1 MVNLFAIAVIV
12 AFSTTVDPVLGFVQ
26 LPPTCRPSLLVTT
39 SLSEAA
45 FQSNIPFM
53 FTRKKKGFPT
63 LPMKGSGRKLTS
75 LRAVD
80 EEKYSKNGDFDLSTA
95 LFCCSLSFDAYSEP
109 DPNSS
114 RWERG
119 ASGVNVAFQ
128 STAFTRSIYKGLLQI
143 KPIKCVD
150 LPDEDDSAE
159 GLMTGS
165 GTDAYLLV
173 AVAEGKW
180 KEDIEYIEKEKSNNG
195 VLALKGCAHVGRSS
209 TAWSNID
216 EKKAKKRKEKGEDN
230 GSYHIRSSWGKGG
243 QAIWDDKPFYLYVQD
258 PKDARLV
265 FTVMDDDVVGRGSA
279 IGSTSRKLAEILP
292 AAKVNDPI
300 SMLKEEVVA
309 RIKRGEEVD
318 INDTESLLK
327 SIAQE
332 WDGSMKLTSKPKK
345 EDKKGQIAAAAAAGA
360 MVAGPAGAAV
370 GGLIGSFYEGEVRGR
385 VDVKVKYMPIADVTM
400 KREEYKVKGGLEGVL
415 WGQLYENQI
424 EQVKKNL
431 PEGSSDA
438 HIMGDDLEF
447 CCFVTH
453 DETGCTCA
461 IYRSLK
467 KKVIALSFRGTCELV
482 DLVTDASITQET
494 WVEGEDI
501 DDVDVAKVHVG
512 FR

>member
-1 MVNLFAIAVIV
+1 MFSVITVAVASAIVSPTSG
-12 AFSTTVDPVLGFVQ
+12 FTTLIS
-26 LPPTCRPSLLVTT
+26 RPQRINAP
-39 SLSEAA
+39 LSNGQ
-45 FQSNIPFM
+45 FQSNALSA
-53 FTRKKKGFPT
+53 FTSRKTRNP
-63 LPMKGSGRKLTS
+63 LPAAKASARKLTS
-75 LRAVD
+75 LKATD
-80 EEKYSKNGDFDLSTA
+80 EEIDRAYSANGDFDLSTA
-95 LFCCSLSFDAYSEP
+95 LFCSSLAFDAYSEP

-128 STAFTRSIYKGLLQI
+128 STAFTRSMYKGLLQI
-143 KPIKCVD
+143 QPIKCID
-150 LPDEDDSAE
+150 LPDEDDTAE

-180 KEDIEYIEKEKSNNG
+180 KEDIAYIEKDKYNDG
-195 VLALKGCAHVGRSS
+195 VLMLKGCAHVGRSS

-216 EKKAKKRKEKGEDN
+216 EKKAKKMKQKGEGS
-230 GSYHIRSSWGKGG
+230 GSYHIKSSWGKGG

-265 FTVMDDDVVGRGSA
+265 FTIMDDDMIGKGSA
-279 IGSTSRKLAEILP
+279 VGSTSRKLAEILP
-292 AAKVNDPI
+292 ATKVDDPLA
-300 SMLKEEVVA
+300 MVKEEVVA
-309 RIKRGEEVD
+309 RIKRGEKVD

-332 WDGSMKLTSKPKK
+332 WDGSMKLTSKPRKK
-345 EDKKGQIAAAAAAGA
+345 DKNGQIAAAAAAGA

-370 GGLIGSFYEGEVRGR
+370 GGLIGSFYEGDARGR
-385 VDVKVKYMPIADVTM
+385 VDVKVKYMPIADVTL

-415 WGQLYENQI
+415 WGKLYANQI
-424 EQVKKNL
+424 ERAKDL
-431 PEGSSDA
+431 PNGKPDPNIVGE
-438 HIMGDDLEF
+438 DLEF

-453 DETGCTCA
+453 EETGCTCA
-461 IYRSLK
+461 IYRSLEK
-467 KKVIALSFRGTCELV
+467 KLIALSFRGTCELV
-482 DLVTDASITQET
+482 DLITDASISQET

-501 DDVDVAKVHVG
+501 DDKDVAKVHTG

>member
-1 MVNLFAIAVIV
+1 MVKLSAIAAVV
-12 AFSTTVDPVLGFVQ
+12 ALSTVAPTLGFVPS
-26 LPPTCRPSLLVTT
+26 LSCRPPIVRTP
-39 SLSEAA
+39 LSEAT
-45 FQSNIPFM
+45 FQSNALSM
-53 FTRKKKGFPT
+53 FTSRNKKLVPAHPIKG
-63 LPMKGSGRKLTS
+63 LARKLTS

-80 EEKYSKNGDFDLSTA
+80 EENYSKNGDFDLSTA
-95 LFCCSLSFDAYSEP
+95 LFCCSLAFDAYSEP

-128 STAFTRSIYKGLLQI
+128 STAFTRSMYKGLLQI

-150 LPDEDDSAE
+150 LPDEDDTAE
-159 GLMTGS
+159 GLLTGS

-180 KEDIEYIEKEKSNNG
+180 KEDIEYIEKEKFNDG
-195 VLALKGCAHVGRSS
+195 VLALKGCAHVGRGS

-216 EKKAKKRKEKGEDN
+216 ERKAKKMKEKEGGN
-230 GSYHIRSSWGKGG
+230 GSYHIKSSWGKGG
-243 QAIWDDKPFYLYVQD
+243 QAIWDDEPFYLYVQD

-265 FTVMDDDVVGRGSA
+265 FTIMDDDVVGRGSA
-279 IGSTSRKLAEILP
+279 IGSTSRKLSEILP
-292 AAKVNDPI
+292 AVTVDDPI
-300 SMLKEEVVA
+300 AMVKKEVIA

-332 WDGSMKLTSKPKK
+332 WDGSIKLTSKPKK
-345 EDKKGQIAAAAAAGA
+345 LDKKGQIAAAATAGA

-385 VDVKVKYMPIADVTM
+385 VDVKAKYMPIVDVTL

-415 WGQLYENQI
+415 WGKLYENQI
-424 EQVKKNL
+424 ERGKKNL
-431 PEGSSDA
+431 PEETPDS
-438 HIMGDDLEF
+438 HIVGDDLEF

-482 DLVTDASITQET
+482 DLVTDASIAQET
-494 WVEGEDI
+494 WVEGEDF
-501 DDVDVAKVHVG
+501 DDADVAKVHVG